1 MFKDFYDKIVSDAD
15 SFIKSTPKSAKTQK
29 ALSSISKIGSGVKD
43 IFKTTKKE
51 EEPEDYTSTGAGT
64 NIVSLEPKIKEPKIK
79 KTDRQIEDELIE
91 ENEKLQ
97 SLDIYSRRRISR
109 KKFIEKRRKEEE
121 RVSKFTLEE
130 KLSERFRRD
139 QEIMG
144 RNDVISAPP
153 EPTAEQKALQ
163 RKKFNAYLYG
173 KAETNLTEDLNRED
187 SYNVFRLAT
196 NKVFRLKL
204 DEKLSDKDKDE
215 AIKQEMTSPRVQRQV
230 KRDML
235 IQETVNYFREIDQM
249 FTGHM
254 EAFTGNKFTKW
265 DERAEYLSDN
275 VKKGLTMGLSD
286 GNLQHKVKV
295 GGEDVKFEAPP
306 IRIGQFEADVISFV
320 GEVTGSLPTYALL
333 SAGVARGLIGMS
345 SNMARFANTYKN
357 VFRFGVKPI
366 GEEFVEY
373 AVRNMDGQDY
383 SVENMAWGMMGNFVF
398 EGAFGSKI
406 NRYLTGDEKKII
418 MKNTENAL
426 PHNASFEDFNRVFKE
441 NTMLY
446 LQKIKD
452 PDMMNYMKEQRAI
465 GLKSLEGQKASKFLE
480 DIKDPNFNPIAY
492 MDENIKKR
500 EKARIAEKGTLK
512 GRAKDML
519 MNLKKWAI
527 EMNAPIEDALVA
539 NAKEFD
545 YSVRPE
551 FDIHNQIDMVYRANE
566 VAIGFIQDS
575 GVMKAIDSVD
585 NIDHF
590 DDFLIARH
598 HIDLH
603 EKGFNMGRDIEKDK
617 MLVASVG
624 NKYEKQA
631 KMVTE
636 FSHKVLDYSVER
648 KLIHKDLAKM
658 LKEIYPNYVPMDRVF
673 NELEKSGQFFGA
685 SGIASLSK
693 QSVVQK
699 LVGSDR
705 AIESPTGSL
714 IDKVMTAH
722 VQGEKNFSSEIII
735 NSKNLPSNPLGIE
748 PLRTKADYDKR
759 ISIFSELKESQ
770 AIKKDLLQ
778 EIRRDKKSISKLKKE
793 VTKIKNEGEKLLNT
807 KARESKS
814 LDLVKEKAARQAKVD
829 NLRGEI
835 KIKTDKLNKNIN
847 SAKNSILKNSSYI
860 KAIKDKVLSPILSKA
875 KRIKG
880 KYKEITYTKAE
891 LHTIKQSDKWGEEL
905 SKVFDEID
913 VSSKGK
919 EFFKDGEFLYSES
932 SSFPK
937 WIPEY
942 FRDKKL
948 LDKVVQMVIDG
959 KPPSSSYKN
968 QKALYDLIVDRIASK
983 VGGKTEGL
991 VALLKDFEKSS
1002 NPKILKLD
1010 NNKFKSLKK
1019 SAIST
1024 NKGLEGVFEK
1034 LDYLRNDI
1042 KELNIK
1048 KKELNDSVK
1057 GKTYK
1062 DFDSTSVDLNTD
1074 DKKMNFLNEFL
1085 QDKDFGKLKEK
1096 MALRNKKM
1104 KPFLDKLEKSK
1115 IELDNLNLKRRAK
1128 FDEALSLA
1136 GTKAGDENTI
1146 SWLNEGF
1153 KEVYKVYPEIAR
1165 AAKGLNAQQ
1174 IAPIMRVS
1182 ANAVRIAK
1190 LGITGINPGFAV
1202 ANFIKD
1208 QFTAFVFTDAT
1219 METLNPFNY
1228 VESIY
1233 STFKKNALFRDMAK
1247 YGAGGTFLDTSRAA
1261 GRETI
1266 ASIRSKKNLV
1276 SRVKYTIT
1284 TPKEW
1289 LRTVENI
1296 VGKTEEIT
1304 RAHQFNANRK
1314 MFLKQGR
1321 TLKDANILAGRAY
1334 RDTTVNFYRRGEW
1347 GTTMNSMFLYLNAG
1361 IQGGRTL
1368 ARNFKT
1374 KPLKTSLKLV
1384 TSLYTPIAT
1393 ATMWNLSDPL
1403 RREAYEDMEEWE
1415 KKNNIIIVPPNPVK
1429 GADGKWISWK
1439 IPIPQGLNSLT
1450 VPVRRGIEQGY
1461 GLDPVSM
1468 QEIAS
1473 SFLGSVSPVEA
1484 TASSLGTFIPQIIK
1498 PTVESVSGYDFF
1510 REKYILSEK
1519 QQGLDPDLQVYKS
1532 TSGTAMKIA
1541 SVLGSK
1547 GVSPV
1552 RVEHWLKKT
1561 FGGNASL
1568 GLHYSDQ
1575 LLASLKAI
1583 PEAKIGGESVTE
1595 SVMRRFTKVYG
1606 GKTERLEREAIADD
1620 DRKSKSDAKSLKNKA
1635 VEVYENMKKLND
1647 KDREKAM
1654 SLIEKGTPDLFKK
1667 IEAEEKRDK
1676 KGLSYTEYKL
1686 NQLYVND
1693 GTRAKRIYT
1702 TTKDLSDIERN
1713 KIFADYK
1720 KKGIISKN
1728 VGTQIMNLIKSNGK
1742 NFKSN

>member
-51 EEPEDYTSTGAGT
+51 EEEEDYTSTGAGT

-97 SLDIYSRRRISR
+97 SLDIYSRRYPIR

-144 RNDVISAPP
+144 RNEVVSAPP

-187 SYNVFRLAT
+187 SYNYFRLAT
-196 NKVFRLKL
+196 NKWFRLKL
-204 DEKLSDKDKDE
+204 DDRLSDKDKDE

-230 KRDML
+230 RRDIQRQVRRDIP
-235 IQETVNYFREIDQM
+235 IQETVNYFREINQM

-265 DERAEYLSDN
+265 DERLQYLEDN
-275 VKKGLTMGLSD
+275 VKKGLTMGLAD
-286 GNLQHKVKV
+286 GNLQHKVKIE
-295 GGEDVKFEAPP
+295 GEDVKFEAPP

-320 GEVTGSLPTYALL
+320 GEVVGSIPTYALL

-398 EGAFGSKI
+398 EGAFGSKM

-426 PHNASFEDFNRVFKE
+426 PHNASYKDFNRVFKE

-452 PDMMNYMKEQRAI
+452 PDMMNYMKEQRAKV
-465 GLKSLEGQKASKFLE
+465 LKSVEGQKASKFLE
-480 DIKDPNFNPIAY
+480 DIKDPNFDPIAY

-519 MNLKKWAI
+519 MNLKKWVI

-539 NAKEFD
+539 NAKEFN
-545 YSVRPE
+545 YSVSPE

-631 KMVTE
+631 KIITE
-636 FSHKVLDYSVER
+636 FSHKILDYSVER

-699 LVGSDR
+699 LVGSDK

-722 VQGEKNFSSEIII
+722 VQGEKNFASEIII
-735 NSKNLPSNPLGIE
+735 NSKNLPNNPLGVE

-793 VTKIKNEGEKLLNT
+793 VTKIKNEGEKL
-807 KARESKS
+807 
-814 LDLVKEKAARQAKVD
+814 
-829 NLRGEI
+829 
-835 KIKTDKLNKNIN
+835 
-847 SAKNSILKNSSYI
+847 
-860 KAIKDKVLSPILSKA
+860 
-875 KRIKG
+875 
-880 KYKEITYTKAE
+880 
-891 LHTIKQSDKWGEEL
+891 
-905 SKVFDEID
+905 
-913 VSSKGK
+913 
-919 EFFKDGEFLYSES
+919 
-932 SSFPK
+932 
-937 WIPEY
+937 
-942 FRDKKL
+942 
-948 LDKVVQMVIDG
+948 
-959 KPPSSSYKN
+959 
-968 QKALYDLIVDRIASK
+968 
-983 VGGKTEGL
+983 
-991 VALLKDFEKSS
+991 
-1002 NPKILKLD
+1002 
-1010 NNKFKSLKK
+1010 
-1019 SAIST
+1019 
-1024 NKGLEGVFEK
+1024 
-1034 LDYLRNDI
+1034 

-1104 KPFLDKLEKSK
+1104 KPFLDKLEKYK

-1190 LGITGINPGFAV
+1190 LGITGLNPSFAMT
-1202 ANFIKD
+1202 NFIKD

-1233 STFKKNALFRDMAK
+1233 STFKKNGLFSDMAK

-1276 SRVKYTIT
+1276 SRVKYIIT

-1368 ARNFKT
+1368 VRNFKT

-1393 ATMWNLSDPL
+1393 ATMWNLNDPL

-1415 KKNNIIIVPPNPVK
+1415 KKNNIIIIPPNPVK
-1429 GADGKWISWK
+1429 DENGKWISWK

-1606 GKTERLEREAIADD
+1606 GKTERLEREAIADA

-1647 KDREKAM
+1647 KDREKVREK
-1654 SLIEKGTPDLFKK
+1654 IEKDRPDLFKK

-1686 NQLYVND
+1686 NQLHVND

>member
-51 EEPEDYTSTGAGT
+51 EEEEDYTSTGAGT

-97 SLDIYSRRRISR
+97 SLDIYSRRYPIR

-144 RNDVISAPP
+144 RNEVVSAPP

-196 NKVFRLKL
+196 NKWYPLKL
-204 DEKLSDKDKDE
+204 DDRLSDKDKDE

-230 KRDML
+230 RRDIQRQVRRDIP
-235 IQETVNYFREIDQM
+235 IQETVNYFREINQM

-265 DERAEYLSDN
+265 DERLQYLSDN
-275 VKKGLTMGLSD
+275 VTKGLTMGLSD
-286 GNLQHKVKV
+286 GNLQHKVKIE
-295 GGEDVKFEAPP
+295 GEDVKFEAPP

-320 GEVTGSLPTYALL
+320 GEVVGSIPTYALL

-398 EGAFGSKI
+398 EGAFGSKM

-426 PHNASFEDFNRVFKE
+426 PHNASYKDFNRVFKE

-452 PDMMNYMKEQRAI
+452 PDMMNYMKEQRAKV
-465 GLKSLEGQKASKFLE
+465 LKSVEGQKASKFLE
-480 DIKDPNFNPIAY
+480 DIKDPNFDPIAY

-519 MNLKKWAI
+519 MNLKKWVI

-539 NAKEFD
+539 NAKEFN
-545 YSVRPE
+545 YSVSPE

-636 FSHKVLDYSVER
+636 FSHKILDYSVER

-699 LVGSDR
+699 LVGSDK

-722 VQGEKNFSSEIII
+722 VQGEKNFASEIII
-735 NSKNLPSNPLGIE
+735 NSKNLPNNPLGVE

-793 VTKIKNEGEKLLNT
+793 VTKIKNEGEKL
-807 KARESKS
+807 
-814 LDLVKEKAARQAKVD
+814 
-829 NLRGEI
+829 
-835 KIKTDKLNKNIN
+835 
-847 SAKNSILKNSSYI
+847 
-860 KAIKDKVLSPILSKA
+860 
-875 KRIKG
+875 
-880 KYKEITYTKAE
+880 
-891 LHTIKQSDKWGEEL
+891 
-905 SKVFDEID
+905 
-913 VSSKGK
+913 
-919 EFFKDGEFLYSES
+919 
-932 SSFPK
+932 
-937 WIPEY
+937 
-942 FRDKKL
+942 
-948 LDKVVQMVIDG
+948 
-959 KPPSSSYKN
+959 
-968 QKALYDLIVDRIASK
+968 
-983 VGGKTEGL
+983 
-991 VALLKDFEKSS
+991 
-1002 NPKILKLD
+1002 
-1010 NNKFKSLKK
+1010 
-1019 SAIST
+1019 
-1024 NKGLEGVFEK
+1024 
-1034 LDYLRNDI
+1034 

-1104 KPFLDKLEKSK
+1104 KPFLDKLEKYK

-1190 LGITGINPGFAV
+1190 LGITGLNPSFAMT
-1202 ANFIKD
+1202 NFIKD

-1233 STFKKNALFRDMAK
+1233 STFKKNGLFSDMAK

-1276 SRVKYTIT
+1276 SRVKYIIT

-1368 ARNFKT
+1368 VRNFKT

-1393 ATMWNLSDPL
+1393 ATMWNLNDPL

-1415 KKNNIIIVPPNPVK
+1415 KKNNIIIIPPNPVK
-1429 GADGKWISWK
+1429 DENGKWISWK

-1606 GKTERLEREAIADD
+1606 GKTERLEREAIADA

-1654 SLIEKGTPDLFKK
+1654 SLIEKDRPDLFKK

-1686 NQLYVND
+1686 NQLHVND